1 MNGTN
6 NSGIVVDL
14 DDFDLGP
21 GGTIAAP
28 GPAELYAN
36 SCIPYTYY
44 AWDED
49 ENVNAVGPGFI
60 PPWSGVEDPDPIPV
74 PNLFP
79 LETQEVRASEF
90 FLVEDVVTENAFF
103 GWMMFIWPLS
113 NWDGANP
120 VIDEYDAYQTW
131 MGVKYAAFGQ
141 YTAGRDAA
149 VLANYNCDATQVL
162 PALGIGMYSMY
173 PSK

>member
-1 MNGTN
+1 M
-6 NSGIVVDL
+6 
-14 DDFDLGP
+14 
-21 GGTIAAP
+21 
-28 GPAELYAN
+28 
-36 SCIPYTYY
+36 
-44 AWDED
+44 
-49 ENVNAVGPGFI
+49 NAVGPGFI

-79 LETQEVRASEF
+79 LETQEVAASEF
-90 FLVEDVVTENAFF
+90 FLVADVSIPNAFF

-113 NWDGANP
+113 NYDGANP

-141 YTAGRDAA
+141 FTAARDAA

-162 PALGIGMYSMY
+162 PNLGIGMYST
-173 PSK
+173 P